1 MREIK
6 FRAWD
11 KKYKEMISPEHLWK
25 CTFYLCPCNGTF
37 NAYGVDPDAPDDK
50 DKEGMGENE
59 NLIPMQYT
67 GLKDKNGQ
75 EIYEGD
81 IVKYKYCQGT
91 SKLEEGEKYEELVN
105 QVEFSH
111 GKFYPVPCFYDCYDS
126 FYSFSYQYFEIIG
139 NIYENKELLNDS
151 N

>member
-1 MREIK
+1 MEHIRGSRDVGLRKGDFMREIR

-11 KKYKEMISPEHLWK
+11 KKYKEMLSPEYLWK

-37 NAYGVDPDAPDDK
+37 NAYGVDPDAPDDR

-67 GLKDKNGQ
+67 GLKDKNGN

-81 IVKYKYCQGT
+81 IYTSSMSKSREVKWKQEWDDCECSYAGWSFNVINPKYI
-91 SKLEEGEKYEELVN
+91 
-105 QVEFSH
+105 
-111 GKFYPVPCFYDCYDS
+111 
-126 FYSFSYQYFEIIG
+126 EIIG
-139 NIYENKELLNDS
+139 NIYETPELLKIK
-151 N
+151 

>member
-1 MREIK
+1 MREIR

-11 KKYKEMISPEHLWK
+11 KKYKEMLSPDHLWK

-37 NAYGVDPDAPDDK
+37 NAYGVDPDAPDDR

-67 GLKDKNGQ
+67 GLKDKNGK

-81 IVKYKYCQGT
+81 IIKLGFTTQEIKWVDQGFAT
-91 SKLEEGEKYEELVN
+91 VDLKSGAIFEL
-105 QVEFSH
+105 S
-111 GKFYPVPCFYDCYDS
+111 GGRITMI
-126 FYSFSYQYFEIIG
+126 EIIG
-139 NIYENKELLNDS
+139 NIYENPELLKRHF
-151 N
+151 